1 MERPKEVF
9 WIELLA
15 FAEVGLSLVQ
25 IFLDPIEHSY
35 VWPDILVAILIL
47 ALTVWFTR
55 GGGTVARWVLIVLNA
70 LTILASIY
78 AILLNAEF
86 RHEEIKWTLGY
97 LLLAVLALC
106 LLFSRPARA
115 WVEASADAKVDAAS
129 DVV

>member
-9 WIELLA
+9 WIEPLA

-25 IFLDPIEHSY
+25 IFLDPIDHSY

-55 GGGTVARWVLIVLNA
+55 GGGNVARWVLIVFNA
-70 LTILASIY
+70 LTILAAIY
-78 AILLNAEF
+78 VILLNSEF

-97 LLLAVLALC
+97 LLIAVVVLG
-106 LLFSRPARA
+106 LLFSKPARA
-115 WVEASADAKVDAAS
+115 WVEASAEAKVDAAR
-129 DVV
+129 DKD